1 MKIRGFRIEPGEV
14 EAVLAGCPGV
24 GRAVVTVRED
34 TPGDRRLAAYLTS
47 AAGDGRDPG
56 VLAEAAREH
65 AAARLPEHMV
75 PAAIVVLPELP
86 LTPGGKL
93 DRAALPAPG
102 QAAGIAGGR
111 DPATVEE
118 EILCGIFAGVLG
130 LDRVG
135 PEDDFFAL
143 GGHSLLAVRL
153 VSRVRAVLGAELAM
167 RAVFQAPTAAGL
179 AVRLAAAGPARAPLT
194 AQARPERV
202 PLSFAQQ
209 RLWFI
214 AQLEGPSALYNNPF
228 ALRLTGQLDAGALAA
243 ALADVAVRHEMLR
256 TVFPADGGQPCQQ
269 ILDPAGL
276 SWGLEPVPV
285 SGDGLAAVV
294 AGICGEPF
302 DLAVQVPLRARLL
315 RLGAGEH
322 VLVVVIH
329 HIATDGWSAGPLT
342 RDLSVAYAARRAG
355 RAPGWAPLPVQ
366 YADYAIWQREL
377 LGDPADPGSVLA
389 GQVGWWRRALAG
401 LPAELALPADRPR
414 PPVPGHRAVTA
425 ALAVPGPVHAGLAAL
440 ARGQAVTLFMVIQ
453 AALAVLLARLGA
465 GTDIPVGFPVAGRT
479 DEALDELVG
488 FFVNTL
494 VLRTDLTG
502 DPSVGQLLGRV
513 RECWLGALEHQDVPF
528 ERLVE
533 VLAPDRSLARHPLFQ
548 VALALQDTGTVAAR
562 EAGLPGIT
570 ATPVPATPPQAR
582 FDLDVIAW
590 ELTGA
595 DGRPGGLR
603 ATVIAAADLFD
614 EDTAQAIAARLG
626 RVLAAV
632 AAGPQARLHQIA
644 VLEPAER
651 ARLLTGWNDTTAPV
665 PAATVPELIA
675 AQAARTPDAV
685 AVACG
690 DVVLSYGELDARAAR
705 LAWLLAGAGA
715 GPETVVGL
723 CLQRGPEMVTAIAG
737 VWRAGAAYLPLDP
750 AYPPARL
757 AFLLADSGAGVL
769 VTGPGLGA
777 GLDGL
782 EAGQLVVLDGP
793 PPPVPPLPVAAV
805 RGGQAAYVIYT
816 SGSTGQPKGV
826 AVAHRGLGNLAAALG
841 PVLGAGPGVRML
853 QFASFSF
860 DASVLDVAVA
870 LAAGAT
876 LVVATAG
883 QRAEPGR
890 LAALVRGAGVRAASV
905 VPSLLGVLD
914 PADLSRVDRL
924 VVGSELV
931 TAALA
936 ARWRAG
942 RQLVN
947 AYGPTEATVIV
958 ATGVITGAPAQPPI
972 GTPVVNTRIYVLD
985 GWLGPVPAGVTG
997 ELYIAGAQ
1005 LARGY
1010 LGRAALTGERFVA
1023 CPFGVA
1029 GERMYR
1035 TGDLARWTADG
1046 QLVFAG
1052 RADEQ
1057 VKVRGFRI
1065 EPGEV
1070 EAVLASCP
1078 GVVRAVVTVREDTP
1092 GERRLA
1098 AYLTP
1103 AAGDGQDPG
1112 QDLGVLAE
1120 AAREHAAARL
1130 PEYMV
1135 PAAIVVLPELP
1146 LTPGGKV
1153 DRKALPAPGQAVA
1166 GTGRDPETLQEE
1178 ILCGIFA
1185 GVLGL
1190 ERVGPEDDFFALG
1203 GHSLLAIRL
1212 LSRVRAVLGA
1222 ELDVMALFQATTPAG
1237 LAVRL
1242 QPPVRVPP
1250 NRIPAGATVITPD
1263 MLPLAAL
1270 EAGQIAAVVA
1280 GVDGGAANVADIY
1293 PLAPL
1298 QEGMFFHH
1306 LLAADDGRDVYL
1318 QSTVLEFAGRGRL
1331 ADFTAA
1337 LRVVIARHDIF
1348 RTSVAWRGL
1357 PEPVQVVWRQAE
1369 LPVTEVTLTAAGD
1382 DQAAAAGLVAA
1393 AGERMDLGRA
1403 PLLRVYAAAVPGDA
1417 DRWLGLVQV
1426 HHLLLDHTGLEV
1438 VLEEIRALLSGDAGP
1453 LPAPVPFREYVARA
1467 RLSVPRHEHERYFA
1481 ALLAD
1486 VTEPTAPYGLTD
1498 TRGDGGA
1505 AARASVVVPA
1515 GLAGRVRQQAR
1526 AAAVPAAVIFH
1537 LAWARVL
1544 AVLAG
1549 RDDVVFGTVLFGRMG
1564 AGAGADRAAGPLMN
1578 TLPVRVLVG
1587 AGGAG
1592 AALAGLQDQLASLL
1606 AHEHAPLSLAQE
1618 ASGVPAPAPL
1628 FTALLNYR
1636 HGTPQHQDQHGGA
1649 LAGIHVL
1656 DATDRTNYPLV
1667 VSVDDR
1673 GDGFAVSAEAVAPA
1687 VPDQVC
1693 ALLVTALDGLITAL
1707 EQAPATPLH
1716 QVAVLEPA
1724 QRAQLLAGWNDAA
1737 APVSEATV
1745 PELVAA
1751 RAAACPDAVAVVCG
1765 GVHISYGEL
1774 DGRAARLARVLAGR
1788 GAGPESV
1795 VAVVMDRG
1803 AELVMVL
1810 LAVLKAGAA
1819 YLPVDPGYPA
1829 GRVAFMVA
1837 DAAPVLVV
1845 ATAAGA
1851 AVLPGPVLAAGAVLA
1866 VDEPVLAAGVAGRA
1880 GDVPGGTGRAGVLRP
1895 GHLAYVIYTSGSTGV
1910 PKGVGVAH
1918 RGVVSLLGVLAG
1930 RFGLGAGDV
1939 WSWFHSFAFDFSVWE
1954 VWGALVSGGRLVV
1967 VPGEVSRSPA
1977 EFAGLLARQ
1986 RVSVLSQT
1994 PSAFYPLVQ
2003 AQAGDGG
2010 AGRGP
2015 GLRLVVSGG
2024 EALEVRRLQPWFA
2037 RHGGGGPVVVN
2048 MYGITE
2054 TTVHVTCQLLDER
2067 SAAGLAGGSPIG
2079 RAIAGLRVFVL
2090 DGWLGPVP
2098 AGVAGEMYVAGAG
2111 LARGYLGRAGL
2122 SAERFVACPFGVA
2135 GERMYRTGDLARWT
2149 PDGVLVFAGRA
2160 DEQVKIRGFRIEPG
2174 EVEAVLAACPGVARA
2189 VVTVREEVPGDR
2201 RLAAYLVPAAGEGQD
2216 PGPDLGVLAQ
2226 AAREHAAAR
2235 LPEYMVPAAIVV
2247 LDALPLTP
2255 NGKADRKALPAPD
2268 YAAAGTGRAP
2278 ATLHEEILC
2287 GIFADVLGLER
2298 VGPEDDFFALGGH
2311 SLLAIRLVSRVR
2323 AVLAAELAVR
2333 ALFQAPTPAGL
2344 AVRLQPPVQ
2353 VPPNRIPAGATVIT
2367 PDMLPLAVLDEEQI
2381 AAVVAGVDGGAAN
2394 VADIYPLAPLQEG
2407 MFFHHL
2413 LAADDGRDAY
2423 LLSTVLEF
2431 AGRGQLQ
2438 EFTAALRAVI
2448 ARHDIFRTSVA
2459 WRGLPE
2465 PVQVVWR
2472 RAELP
2477 VTEVTVTAADGQAAA
2492 AGLVAAAGER
2502 MDLGRAPLL
2511 RVCAAA
2517 APGGT
2522 GRWLGL
2528 VQVHHLVLDH
2538 TGMEVVMEEIRALL
2552 AGDAARLPPP
2562 VPFREYVARARL
2574 SMPREEHE
2582 RFFAALLAD
2591 VTEPTAPYALMDT
2604 HGDGGAVGRASV
2616 GVPAGLAGR
2625 VRQQARAA
2633 AVPAAVIFHLA
2644 WARVLAVLAGRDD
2657 VVFGT
2662 VLFGRMGAGA
2672 GADRA
2677 AGPLM
2682 NTLPVR
2688 VLAGRDGAG
2697 AALAGL
2703 QAQLASLLVHEHAP
2717 LSLAQQASGVPAPA
2731 PLFTTLLNYR
2741 HSTPR
2746 HQDQPQDGGALAGVH
2761 VLHATERTN
2770 YPLVVSVDDLGDGFA
2785 VTAQVVAPAVPEQ
2798 VCALLVTA
2806 LDGLV
2811 TALEQAP
2818 ATPLHQVG
2826 VLEAAERVQL
2836 LAGWNDTSSPMPGV
2850 AVPELIAARAA
2861 ACPDAVA
2868 VVCGDARLSYAQLDR
2883 RANRLAHGLAAEG
2896 MGPESVVAVMMDRS
2910 AGLVIALLAVLKS
2923 GAAYLPVD
2931 PGYPVERVRFM
2942 LADAGTRV
2950 LLTDRAWD
2958 ERGGGLR
2965 VLAGGGGSWAGGRDG
2980 AAGPGAGG
2988 DRDRLAYVIYTSG
3001 STGVPKGVA
3010 VTHASLVNQLLGRIR
3025 AWGWGA
3031 ADRFL
3036 LTAPVGFDPSVWQL
3050 FCPLAAGASLVIAPA
3065 GSTAD
3070 PGELARLAQ
3079 RSAVTVMHLVPP
3091 ALEGLLQAGPVA
3103 GWAGPRQ
3110 VHCGGEAV
3118 SAGLRDRFFEV
3129 LPDAGLVQS
3138 YGPAEACVAVAWRA
3152 CVPAEPG
3159 VPPIGPP
3166 VANTRLFVLDG
3177 WLGPVPAGV
3186 TGELYIAG
3194 VQLAR
3199 GYARRPGLT
3208 AERFVACP
3216 FGVAGER
3223 MYRTGDLARWTP
3235 GGELIFAGRAD
3246 EQVKVRGFRIEP
3258 GEVEAVLAACPGVAR
3273 AAVTVREDRPGDRRL
3288 AGYVVSATAGD
3299 DTAAGQLAEAAREH
3313 AAARLPEYMVPSAI
3327 VVLPE
3332 LPLTPNG
3339 KVNRKALPAPD
3350 YVAAGSGRG
3359 PATMEE
3365 EILCGIFADVL
3376 GLELVG
3382 PEDDFF
3388 ALGGHSLLAVRVASR
3403 VRAVLGAE
3411 LAVRTVFEAP
3421 TAAGLAVRLAAAGPA
3436 RAPLTARTRP
3446 EPVPLSFAQQ
3456 RLWFIGQLE
3465 GPSALYNN
3473 PVALRLTGELDTG
3486 ALGAA
3491 IADVAGRH
3499 EVLRT
3504 VFPADGG
3511 QPCQQVLDPAG
3522 LDWQLPVTPVAGP
3535 DLAGVVAGICAEP
3548 FDLAVQVPLRARLL
3562 RLGADQHVLVAVIH
3576 HIATD
3581 GWSAGILARDL
3592 GTAYAA
3598 RRAGQ
3603 APGWAPLPVQYADY
3617 AIWQRELL
3625 GSEDDPGSVLAGQV
3639 AWWRQALAGM
3649 PAELALPASRPR
3661 PPVPSHRA
3669 ITAALEVPAPV
3680 HAGLAALARR
3690 QGVTM
3695 FMVVQAALAVL
3706 LARLGAGTDI
3716 PVGSAV
3722 AGRTDEALDELV
3734 GFFVNTLVLRTDL
3747 TGNPSFDQLLGRVRE
3762 SWLGA
3767 QEHQDVPFERLVEVL
3782 APDRSLARHPLFQ
3795 VMLTLQNTGTVAG
3808 REAGLPGITATPV
3821 PAGLA
3826 QARFDLDIG
3835 VSEVTGPD
3843 GRPGGLRGTVTAAA
3857 DLFDEDT
3864 ARAMAVRLGRV
3875 LAAVAAGPQARLH
3888 QVAVLEAAERAQLVT
3903 GWNDTA
3909 APVPAASVPELIAAQ
3924 TAAAPD
3930 AVAVISGDVHLSY
3943 GELDARAARLAQ
3955 VLASRGAGPESV
3967 VGLCLQRGAEMV
3979 AAIVG
3984 VWRAGAAYLP
3994 LDPAYPPARLA
4005 FLLADSRAGVLVAG
4019 PGLAAGLEAGQLIV
4033 LDGPPPPVPP
4043 LPVAALRAGQAAYVI
4058 YTSGSTGQPKGVA
4071 ASHGGLGNLAAAL
4084 GPVLGAGPGARM
4096 LQFAS
4101 FSFDASVLD
4110 VAVALATGATL
4121 VVATA
4126 GQRAEPRRLGALVR
4140 GAGVRAAS
4148 VVPSLLGVLDP
4159 ADLAGVDKLLVGAEL
4174 MPAAL
4179 AARWRA
4185 GRQLVN
4191 TYGPTEAT
4199 VMVTTGVIT
4208 GGPGLPPVGAPVANT
4223 RVFRA

>member
-1 MKIRGFRIEPGEV
+1 M
-14 EAVLAGCPGV
+14 
-24 GRAVVTVRED
+24 
-34 TPGDRRLAAYLTS
+34 
-47 AAGDGRDPG
+47 
-56 VLAEAAREH
+56 
-65 AAARLPEHMV
+65 
-75 PAAIVVLPELP
+75 
-86 LTPGGKL
+86 
-93 DRAALPAPG
+93 
-102 QAAGIAGGR
+102 
-111 DPATVEE
+111 
-118 EILCGIFAGVLG
+118 
-130 LDRVG
+130 
-135 PEDDFFAL
+135 
-143 GGHSLLAVRL
+143 
-153 VSRVRAVLGAELAM
+153 
-167 RAVFQAPTAAGL
+167 
-179 AVRLAAAGPARAPLT
+179 
-194 AQARPERV
+194 
-202 PLSFAQQ
+202 
-209 RLWFI
+209 
-214 AQLEGPSALYNNPF
+214 
-228 ALRLTGQLDAGALAA
+228 
-243 ALADVAVRHEMLR
+243 
-256 TVFPADGGQPCQQ
+256 
-269 ILDPAGL
+269 
-276 SWGLEPVPV
+276 
-285 SGDGLAAVV
+285 
-294 AGICGEPF
+294 
-302 DLAVQVPLRARLL
+302 
-315 RLGAGEH
+315 
-322 VLVVVIH
+322 
-329 HIATDGWSAGPLT
+329 
-342 RDLSVAYAARRAG
+342 
-355 RAPGWAPLPVQ
+355 
-366 YADYAIWQREL
+366 
-377 LGDPADPGSVLA
+377 
-389 GQVGWWRRALAG
+389 
-401 LPAELALPADRPR
+401 
-414 PPVPGHRAVTA
+414 
-425 ALAVPGPVHAGLAAL
+425 
-440 ARGQAVTLFMVIQ
+440 
-453 AALAVLLARLGA
+453 
-465 GTDIPVGFPVAGRT
+465 
-479 DEALDELVG
+479 
-488 FFVNTL
+488 
-494 VLRTDLTG
+494 
-502 DPSVGQLLGRV
+502 
-513 RECWLGALEHQDVPF
+513 
-528 ERLVE
+528 
-533 VLAPDRSLARHPLFQ
+533 
-548 VALALQDTGTVAAR
+548 
-562 EAGLPGIT
+562 
-570 ATPVPATPPQAR
+570 
-582 FDLDVIAW
+582 
-590 ELTGA
+590 
-595 DGRPGGLR
+595 
-603 ATVIAAADLFD
+603 
-614 EDTAQAIAARLG
+614 
-626 RVLAAV
+626 
-632 AAGPQARLHQIA
+632 
-644 VLEPAER
+644 
-651 ARLLTGWNDTTAPV
+651 
-665 PAATVPELIA
+665 
-675 AQAARTPDAV
+675 
-685 AVACG
+685 
-690 DVVLSYGELDARAAR
+690 
-705 LAWLLAGAGA
+705 
-715 GPETVVGL
+715 
-723 CLQRGPEMVTAIAG
+723 
-737 VWRAGAAYLPLDP
+737 
-750 AYPPARL
+750 
-757 AFLLADSGAGVL
+757 
-769 VTGPGLGA
+769 
-777 GLDGL
+777 
-782 EAGQLVVLDGP
+782 
-793 PPPVPPLPVAAV
+793 
-805 RGGQAAYVIYT
+805 
-816 SGSTGQPKGV
+816 
-826 AVAHRGLGNLAAALG
+826 
-841 PVLGAGPGVRML
+841 
-853 QFASFSF
+853 
-860 DASVLDVAVA
+860 
-870 LAAGAT
+870 
-876 LVVATAG
+876 
-883 QRAEPGR
+883 
-890 LAALVRGAGVRAASV
+890 
-905 VPSLLGVLD
+905 
-914 PADLSRVDRL
+914 
-924 VVGSELV
+924 VGSELV

-958 ATGVITGAPAQPPI
+958 TTGVITGAPAQPPI
-972 GTPVVNTRIYVLD
+972 GAPVANTRVYVLD

-1166 GTGRDPETLQEE
+1166 GTGREPETLQEE

-1222 ELDVMALFQATTPAG
+1222 ELDVMALFQAPTPAG

-1453 LPAPVPFREYVARA
+1453 TAGPVPFREYVARA

-1505 AARASVVVPA
+1505 AAGRASVVVPA
-1515 GLAGRVRQQAR
+1515 GLAGRVRGRAR

-1628 FTALLNYR
+1628 FTALFNYR

-1737 APVSEATV
+1737 SPVSEATV

-1810 LAVLKAGAA
+1810 LAVLKTGAA

-1880 GDVPGGTGRAGVLRP
+1880 GDLPGGTGRAGVLRP
-1895 GHLAYVIYTSGSTGV
+1895 GHLAYVIYTSGSTGA
-1910 PKGVGVAH
+1910 PKGVGVPH

-1994 PSAFYPLVQ
+1994 PLAFYPLVQ
-2003 AQAGDGG
+2003 AQAGAGG

-2746 HQDQPQDGGALAGVH
+2746 HQHQDQPQDGGALAGVH

-3194 VQLAR
+3194 AQLAR

-3235 GGELIFAGRAD
+3235 GGELVFAGRAD

-3288 AGYVVSATAGD
+3288 AGYVVPATAGD

-3313 AAARLPEYMVPSAI
+3313 AAARLPEYMVPAAI

-3359 PATMEE
+3359 PATLQE

-3456 RLWFIGQLE
+3456 RLWFLGQLE

-3522 LDWQLPVTPVAGP
+3522 LDWQLPVIPVAGP

-3562 RLGADQHVLVAVIH
+3562 RLGADQHVLVVVIH

-3581 GWSAGILARDL
+3581 GWSAGPLARDL
-3592 GTAYAA
+3592 SVAYAA
-3598 RRAGQ
+3598 RRAGR

-3617 AIWQRELL
+3617 AIWQRDLL
-3625 GSEDDPGSVLAGQV
+3625 GDPDDPGSVLAGQV
-3639 AWWRQALAGM
+3639 SWWRAALAGM

-3661 PPVPSHRA
+3661 PPVPSHRG
-3669 ITAALEVPAPV
+3669 ITVPLEVPAPV

-3716 PVGSAV
+3716 QVGSAV

-3808 REAGLPGITATPV
+3808 AGSG
-3821 PAGLA
+3821 PAGDH
-3826 QARFDLDIG
+3826 RH
-3835 VSEVTGPD
+3835 
-3843 GRPGGLRGTVTAAA
+3843 PGTR
-3857 DLFDEDT
+3857 
-3864 ARAMAVRLGRV
+3864 
-3875 LAAVAAGPQARLH
+3875 
-3888 QVAVLEAAERAQLVT
+3888 
-3903 GWNDTA
+3903 
-3909 APVPAASVPELIAAQ
+3909 
-3924 TAAAPD
+3924 
-3930 AVAVISGDVHLSY
+3930 
-3943 GELDARAARLAQ
+3943 
-3955 VLASRGAGPESV
+3955 
-3967 VGLCLQRGAEMV
+3967 
-3979 AAIVG
+3979 
-3984 VWRAGAAYLP
+3984 RAGAGQVRPGY
-3994 LDPAYPPARLA
+3994 R
-4005 FLLADSRAGVLVAG
+4005 GV
-4019 PGLAAGLEAGQLIV
+4019 
-4033 LDGPPPPVPP
+4033 
-4043 LPVAALRAGQAAYVI
+4043 
-4058 YTSGSTGQPKGVA
+4058 
-4071 ASHGGLGNLAAAL
+4071 
-4084 GPVLGAGPGARM
+4084 
-4096 LQFAS
+4096 
-4101 FSFDASVLD
+4101 
-4110 VAVALATGATL
+4110 
-4121 VVATA
+4121 
-4126 GQRAEPRRLGALVR
+4126 
-4140 GAGVRAAS
+4140 
-4148 VVPSLLGVLDP
+4148 
-4159 ADLAGVDKLLVGAEL
+4159 
-4174 MPAAL
+4174 
-4179 AARWRA
+4179 
-4185 GRQLVN
+4185 
-4191 TYGPTEAT
+4191 
-4199 VMVTTGVIT
+4199 
-4208 GGPGLPPVGAPVANT
+4208 
-4223 RVFRA
+4223 